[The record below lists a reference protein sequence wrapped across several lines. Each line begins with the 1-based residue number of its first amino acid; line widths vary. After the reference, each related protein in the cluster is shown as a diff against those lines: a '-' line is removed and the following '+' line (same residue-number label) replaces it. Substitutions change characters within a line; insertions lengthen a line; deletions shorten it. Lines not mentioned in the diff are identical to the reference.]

1 MRNIII
7 NIVNIDFVL
16 INFKLR
22 RNYKYECTLTSVLDD
37 NQHTYYYYYYYQTKP
52 IVGLNCGDD
61 ENIK

>member
-37 NQHTYYYYYYYQTKP
+37 NQHT
-52 IVGLNCGDD
+52 
-61 ENIK
+61 